1 MNRSISVI
9 IPNRNGSATIEK
21 CLNAAFSSRY
31 DNLEVIVVDDCSED
45 GSAEIIE
52 RFPCRLI
59 RLERHSGA
67 ARARNIGAFNSNGDI
82 LFFTDSDCL
91 LMEDTLS
98 TVSRVINASGRRTI
112 VGGTYTVEPYDK
124 GFFSRFQSVFINYS
138 ETKRLDNPDY
148 IATHAMAISAEAFRE
163 SGGFSEDFLP
173 IIEDVEFSHRLRRA
187 GYKLIVSPDIL
198 VRHIFNYTLTKSL
211 KNAFRKSMF
220 WTIYSLKNRDLFADS
235 GTASTGLK
243 LNVASF
249 LISLFLMLLFL
260 ISDKAVF
267 LSMLPLV
274 LIVNI
279 AANSALITAFYRA
292 NGLFFAIASVLYY
305 TVLYPLPVG
314 LGAIAGILKY
324 PFSKDLSGRAEGCKV

>member
-45 GSAEIIE
+45 RSVEVIE
-52 RFPCRLI
+52 KFPCRLI

-67 ARARNIGAFNSNGDI
+67 ARARNIGASSSSGDI

-98 TVSRVINASGRRTI
+98 TINRVISANGGHTV
-112 VGGTYTVEPYDK
+112 VGGTYTKEPYDK
-124 GFFSRFQSVFINYS
+124 GFFSHFQSVFINYS
-138 ETKRLDNPDY
+138 ETKRQDNPDY
-148 IATHAMAISAEAFRE
+148 IAAHAMAISAETFRE

-173 IIEDVEFSHRLRRA
+173 IAEDVEFSHRLRRG

-198 VRHIFNYTLTKSL
+198 VRHIFNYTLKGSL
-211 KNAFRKSMF
+211 INAFRKSMF

-235 GTASTGLK
+235 GTASIGLK
-243 LNVASF
+243 ANVTSF
-249 LISLFLMLLFL
+249 FISVFLMLLFL
-260 ISDKAVF
+260 ISDKVVF
-267 LSMLPLV
+267 LSMLPLI
-274 LIVNI
+274 LIANL
-279 AANSALITAFYRA
+279 ATNSALITAFYRA
-292 NGLFFAIASVLYY
+292 KGLFFTIASVLYY
-305 TVLYPLPVG
+305 MMLYPLPVG
-314 LGAIAGILKY
+314 LGAIAGVLKY
-324 PFSKDLSGRAEGCKV
+324 PFSKNLFCRAKGCKG